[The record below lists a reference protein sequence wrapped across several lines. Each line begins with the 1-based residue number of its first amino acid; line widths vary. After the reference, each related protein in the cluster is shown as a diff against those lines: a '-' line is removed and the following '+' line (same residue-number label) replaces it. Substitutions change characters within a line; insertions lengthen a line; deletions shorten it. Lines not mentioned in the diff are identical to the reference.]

1 MSQILTFEEYRSRK
15 ILEKEIF
22 MEFVQTGR
30 LNEDWKWYNTLF
42 DWLALI
48 PGVGS
53 FFEGINAVSYATQGE
68 YLLAGL
74 CLIGLIPVF
83 GQYIGVT
90 GSLIFKAGGRFG
102 KFIEPL
108 IALVGRYLPKI
119 TEFVNVAA
127 KSEKLKGIAP
137 FVGKILEALKNFAAG
152 KSPEL
157 VKEFKRV
164 KTLTKLTKAG
174 SSLLFGEK
182 EPEIDMDKQKQ
193 LEKISDEAGSFVPFL
208 KSVE

>member
-90 GSLIFKAGGRFG
+90 GS
-102 KFIEPL
+102 
-108 IALVGRYLPKI
+108 
-119 TEFVNVAA
+119 
-127 KSEKLKGIAP
+127 
-137 FVGKILEALKNFAAG
+137 
-152 KSPEL
+152 
-157 VKEFKRV
+157 
-164 KTLTKLTKAG
+164 
-174 SSLLFGEK
+174 
-182 EPEIDMDKQKQ
+182 
-193 LEKISDEAGSFVPFL
+193 
-208 KSVE
+208 